1 MLRNCNDHFV
11 FYGHSFCDSEET
23 ERQNWT
29 HFVELQTMKK
39 TILKFVAAAGLF
51 ASPDAEAQLT
61 LLSNFSANYGNGTS
75 AGEIAGY
82 DKNSQ
87 RLFVTSSSTAAY
99 QINIFDLSNPSS
111 PSGVGAIDFSTS
123 FGGNKTNMSGLSS
136 VAINSTKGFGVAS
149 LIPTA
154 NTTTL
159 GKVGFFNLSTG
170 ISIGTLDVGYH
181 PDSVTFS
188 PDGSKLIVVNEGEFN
203 ASSATNAPGSISVI
217 DISGI
222 NTGNLANLTS
232 LTPVTRDFTS
242 SNLASGVSLSGIR
255 NSNVAAV
262 GTSGNFISTVPD
274 FTQSANQDPNAIEPE
289 YASAIGDK
297 VYVSLQDNNAI
308 GEYDLTQNLWTK
320 VTNLGTI
327 TQTIDASD
335 SPANTISITQ
345 TVKGMPMPDTVATY
359 SKNGKTYVVTA
370 NEGDA
375 RTDDRDMSRFGDIAG
390 SDSMNT
396 ILDSNYPT
404 TNNGT
409 RADAQL
415 GRLNVSRIDGDT
427 DGNGK
432 IDDIRMFGTRSFT
445 IWEVT
450 GSGLQQTW
458 DSGSYFE
465 TYIRDNDPTGWVD
478 SRSDDKGPEPEGLV
492 LGEIDG
498 KTFAFIGME
507 RNNGVFMF
515 DITDPTAPSFLAYNR
530 ISTGTIP
537 LRPEGMSFVSAADSP
552 NGQNLLIVG
561 FEGDGTA
568 SSERI
573 AVFSVVPEPQTW
585 VLLGIGA
592 AFTLWQIRRR
602 RA

>member
-1 MLRNCNDHFV
+1 
-11 FYGHSFCDSEET
+11 
-23 ERQNWT
+23 
-29 HFVELQTMKK
+29 MKK
-39 TILKFVAAAGLF
+39 TTIFKFLAACAVLSSE
-51 ASPDAEAQLT
+51 ASYAQMS

-75 AGEIAGY
+75 AGEIAGF
-82 DKNSQ
+82 DKVSKN
-87 RLFVTSSSTAAY
+87 LFVTSSSSAAY

-111 PSGVGAIDFSTS
+111 SVGVGAIDFSLS
-123 FGGNKTNMSGLSS
+123 FGSKANMSALSS
-136 VAINSTKGFGVAS
+136 VAINSAKGFGVAS

-159 GKVGFFNLSTG
+159 GKVGFFDLASRT
-170 ISIGTLDVGYH
+170 SLGTIDVGYH
-181 PDSVTFS
+181 PDSVSFS

-217 DISGI
+217 DVSGI
-222 NTGNLANLTS
+222 NSGNLANLAS
-232 LTPVTRDFTS
+232 LTPVTKDFS
-242 SNLASGVSLSGIR
+242 SGNLASGVSLSGIR
-255 NSNVAAV
+255 NSNVAAI
-262 GTSGNFISTVPD
+262 GTSGTFIASVPD
-274 FTQSANQDPNAIEPE
+274 FTQAANQNPNAIEPE
-289 YASAIGDK
+289 YASVIGDK
-297 VYVSLQDNNAI
+297 VYVSLQDNNAV

-320 VTNLGTI
+320 ITNLGTI

-335 SPANTISITQ
+335 TGSTISITQ

-375 RTDDRDMSRFGDIAG
+375 RVDDRDISRFGDIAG

-404 TNNGT
+404 SNTGV

-432 IDDIRMFGTRSFT
+432 IDEIRMIGTRSFT

-450 GSGLQQTW
+450 GAGLQQVY

-465 TYIRDNDPTGWVD
+465 TYIRDNDASGWVD
-478 SRSDDKGPEPEGLV
+478 GRSDDKGPEPEGLT

-507 RNNGVFMF
+507 RNNGIFMF
-515 DITDPTAPSFLAYNR
+515 DITDPNAPSFFGYTRTSDGSN
-530 ISTGTIP
+530 TP
-537 LRPEGMSFVSAADSP
+537 LRPEGMSFISAADSP

-561 FEGDGTA
+561 YEGDGTTA
-568 SSERI
+568 SERI
-573 AVFSVVPEPQTW
+573 GVYSVVPEPQTY
-585 VLLGIGA
+585 VLIGIGA
-592 AFTLWQIRRR
+592 AFLLWRVRR

>member
-1 MLRNCNDHFV
+1 
-11 FYGHSFCDSEET
+11 
-23 ERQNWT
+23 
-29 HFVELQTMKK
+29 MKK
-39 TILKFVAAAGLF
+39 TTIFKFLAACAVLSSE
-51 ASPDAEAQLT
+51 ASYAQMS

-75 AGEIAGY
+75 AGEIAGF
-82 DKNSQ
+82 DKVSKN
-87 RLFVTSSSTAAY
+87 LFVTSSSSAAY

-111 PSGVGAIDFSTS
+111 SVGVGAIDFSLS
-123 FGGNKTNMSGLSS
+123 FGSKANMSALSS
-136 VAINSTKGFGVAS
+136 VAINSAKGFGVAS

-159 GKVGFFNLSTG
+159 GKVGFFDLASRT
-170 ISIGTLDVGYH
+170 SLGTIDVGYH
-181 PDSVTFS
+181 PDSVSFS

-217 DISGI
+217 DVSSIT
-222 NTGNLANLTS
+222 NGNLANLVS
-232 LTPVTRDFTS
+232 LTPVTRDFS
-242 SNLASGVSLSGIR
+242 SANLASGVSLSGIR

-262 GTSGNFISTVPD
+262 GTSGTFIASVPD
-274 FTQSANQDPNAIEPE
+274 FTQAANQDLNAIEPE
-289 YASAIGDK
+289 YASVIGDK

-335 SPANTISITQ
+335 QNNSGVANNLIAINQS
-345 TVKGMPMPDTVATY
+345 VKGLPMPDTVATY

-375 RTDDRDMSRFGDIAG
+375 RVDDRDISRFGDIAG
-390 SDSMNT
+390 NDSMNN
-396 ILDSNYPT
+396 IIDQNAPSNFPLT
-404 TNNGT
+404 QTGA
-409 RADAQL
+409 RANEAL
-415 GRLNVSRIDGDT
+415 GRLSVSRLDGDT
-427 DGNGK
+427 DGDGK
-432 IDDIRMFGTRSFT
+432 IDDPTMLGTRSFT

-450 GSGLQQTW
+450 GAGLQQVY

-478 SRSDDKGPEPEGLV
+478 SRSDEKGPEPEGLT

-507 RNNGVFMF
+507 RNNGIFMF
-515 DITDPTAPSFLAYNR
+515 DITDPNAPSFFGYTR
-530 ISTGTIP
+530 TSDGS
-537 LRPEGMSFVSAADSP
+537 LRPEGMSFISAADSP

-561 FEGDGTA
+561 YEGDGTLA

-573 AVFSVVPEPQTW
+573 GVYSVVPEPQTY
-585 VLLGIGA
+585 LLMGIGA
-592 AFTLWQIRRR
+592 AFLLWRARR
-602 RA
+602 RAC

>member
-1 MLRNCNDHFV
+1 
-11 FYGHSFCDSEET
+11 
-23 ERQNWT
+23 
-29 HFVELQTMKK
+29 MKK
-39 TILKFVAAAGLF
+39 TTIFKFFAACAVLSSE
-51 ASPDAEAQLT
+51 ASYAQMS

-75 AGEIAGY
+75 AGEIAGF
-82 DKNSQ
+82 DKVSKK
-87 RLFVTSSSTAAY
+87 LFVTSSSSAAY

-111 PSGVGAIDFSTS
+111 SVGVGAIDFSSS
-123 FGGNKTNMSGLSS
+123 FGITANMSALSS
-136 VAINSTKGFGVAS
+136 VAINSAKGFGVAS

-159 GKVGFFNLSTG
+159 GKVGFFDLASRT
-170 ISIGTLDVGYH
+170 SLGTIDVGYH
-181 PDSVTFS
+181 PDSVSFS

-217 DISGI
+217 DVSSIT
-222 NTGNLANLTS
+222 NGNLANLVS
-232 LTPVTRDFTS
+232 LTPVTRDFS
-242 SNLASGVSLSGIR
+242 SGNLASGVSLSGIR
-255 NSNVAAV
+255 NSNVAAI
-262 GTSGNFISTVPD
+262 GTSGTFISSVPD
-274 FTQSANQDPNAIEPE
+274 FTQAANQNPNAIEPE
-289 YASAIGDK
+289 YASVIGDK

-320 VTNLGTI
+320 ITNLGTI
-327 TQTIDASD
+327 TQTIDATDTGS
-335 SPANTISITQ
+335 TISITQ

-375 RTDDRDMSRFGDIAG
+375 RVDDRDISRFGDIAG

-404 TNNGT
+404 SNTDV

-427 DGNGK
+427 NGNGK
-432 IDDIRMFGTRSFT
+432 IDEIRMLGTRSFT

-450 GSGLQQTW
+450 GAGLQLTY

-465 TYIRDNDPTGWVD
+465 TYIRDNDASGWVD
-478 SRSDDKGPEPEGLV
+478 GRSDDKGPEPEGLT

-507 RNNGVFMF
+507 RNNGIFMF
-515 DITDPTAPSFLAYNR
+515 DITDPNAPSFFGYTRTSDGSN
-530 ISTGTIP
+530 TP
-537 LRPEGMSFVSAADSP
+537 LRPEGMSFISAADSP

-561 FEGDGTA
+561 YEGDGTTA
-568 SSERI
+568 SERI
-573 AVFSVVPEPQTW
+573 GVYSVVPEPQTYI
-585 VLLGIGA
+585 LLGIGA
-592 AFTLWQIRRR
+592 AFLLWRVHR
-602 RA
+602 RAC

>member
-1 MLRNCNDHFV
+1 
-11 FYGHSFCDSEET
+11 
-23 ERQNWT
+23 
-29 HFVELQTMKK
+29 MKK
-39 TILKFVAAAGLF
+39 TILKFVTAAGLL

-82 DKNSQ
+82 DKNSK
-87 RLFVTSSSTAAY
+87 RLFVTSSSTASY
-99 QINIFDLSNPSS
+99 QINIFDLANPST
-111 PSGVGAIDFSTS
+111 PSGIGVIDFSTS
-123 FGGNKTNMSGLSS
+123 FGTKADMSALSS
-136 VAINSTKGFGVAS
+136 VAINSAKGFGVAS

-188 PDGSKLIVVNEGEFN
+188 PDGSKLIVVNEGEF
-203 ASSATNAPGSISVI
+203 SSNSTTNPTGANAPGSISVI
-217 DISGI
+217 DVSGI

-232 LTPVTRDFTS
+232 LSPITRDFSS

-262 GTSGNFISTVPD
+262 GTTGTFISSVPD
-274 FTQSANQDPNAIEPE
+274 FTQAANQSPNAIEPE
-289 YASAIGDK
+289 YASVIGDK

-308 GEYDLTQNLWTK
+308 GEYDMTQNLWTK

-335 SPANTISITQ
+335 QNNSNVANNLIAINQS
-345 TVKGMPMPDTVATY
+345 VKGLPMPDTVATY

-375 RTDDRDMSRFGDIAG
+375 RVDDRDISRFGDISG
-390 SDSMNT
+390 NDSMNT
-396 ILDSNYPT
+396 IIDQNAPSNFPLT
-404 TNNGT
+404 QTGA
-409 RADAQL
+409 RANEAL
-415 GRLNVSRIDGDT
+415 GRLNVSRLDGDT
-427 DGNGK
+427 DGDGK
-432 IDDIRMFGTRSFT
+432 IDDPTMIGTRSFS

-450 GSGLQQTW
+450 GSGLQLTY

-465 TYIRDNDPTGWVD
+465 TYIRDNDPSGWVD

-507 RNNGVFMF
+507 RNNGIFMF
-515 DITDPTAPSFLAYNR
+515 DITDPNAPSFFGYTRTVDGSN
-530 ISTGTIP
+530 TP
-537 LRPEGMSFVSAADSP
+537 LRPEGMSFISAADSP

-561 FEGDGTA
+561 YEGDGTV
-568 SSERI
+568 STSERI
-573 AVFSVVPEPQTW
+573 GVYSVVPEPQTYI
-585 VLLGIGA
+585 LIGIGA
-592 AFTLWQIRRR
+592 SFLLWRIRRQ
-602 RA
+602 A

>member
-1 MLRNCNDHFV
+1 
-11 FYGHSFCDSEET
+11 
-23 ERQNWT
+23 
-29 HFVELQTMKK
+29 MKK
-39 TILKFVAAAGLF
+39 TTIFKFLAACAVLSSE
-51 ASPDAEAQLT
+51 ASYAQMS

-75 AGEIAGY
+75 AGEIVGF
-82 DKNSQ
+82 DKVSKN
-87 RLFVTSSSTAAY
+87 LFVTSSSSAAY

-111 PSGVGAIDFSTS
+111 AVGVGVIDFSSS
-123 FGGNKTNMSGLSS
+123 FGIKSDMSALSS
-136 VAINSTKGFGVAS
+136 VAINSAKGFGVAS

-170 ISIGTLDVGYH
+170 ASLGTIDVGYH
-181 PDSVTFS
+181 PDSVSFS

-203 ASSATNAPGSISVI
+203 ASSVTNAPGSISVI
-217 DISGI
+217 DVSGI
-222 NTGNLANLTS
+222 TSGNLANLAS
-232 LTPVTRDFTS
+232 LTPITRDFS
-242 SNLASGVSLSGIR
+242 SVNLASGVSLSGIR
-255 NSNVAAV
+255 NSNVAAI
-262 GTSGNFISTVPD
+262 GTSGNFISSVPD
-274 FTQSANQDPNAIEPE
+274 FTQAANQDPNAIEPE
-289 YASAIGDK
+289 YASVIGDK

-320 VTNLGTI
+320 ITNLGTI
-327 TQTIDASD
+327 TQTIDATDTGS
-335 SPANTISITQ
+335 TVSITQ
-345 TVKGMPMPDTVATY
+345 TVKGLPMPDTLATY

-375 RTDDRDMSRFGDIAG
+375 RVDDRDVSRFGDISG
-390 SDSMNT
+390 TDSMNT

-404 TNNGT
+404 SSTGV
-409 RADAQL
+409 RANDQL

-427 DGNGK
+427 DGDGL
-432 IDDIRMFGTRSFT
+432 IDEIRMLGTRSFS

-450 GSGLQQTW
+450 DSGLQLTY

-478 SRSDDKGPEPEGLV
+478 SRSDDKGPEPEGLT

-507 RNNGVFMF
+507 RNNGIFMF
-515 DITDPTAPSFLAYNR
+515 DITDPNAPSFFGYTRTSDGSN
-530 ISTGTIP
+530 TP
-537 LRPEGMSFVSAADSP
+537 LRPEGMSFISAADSP

-561 FEGDGTA
+561 YEGDGTLA

-573 AVFSVVPEPQTW
+573 SVYSVVPEPQTYI
-585 VLLGIGA
+585 LIGIGA
-592 AFTLWQIRRR
+592 SFLLWRMRR

>member
-1 MLRNCNDHFV
+1 
-11 FYGHSFCDSEET
+11 
-23 ERQNWT
+23 
-29 HFVELQTMKK
+29 MKK
-39 TILKFVAAAGLF
+39 STIFKFLAACAVLSSE
-51 ASPDAEAQLT
+51 ASYAQIS
-61 LLSNFSANYGNGTS
+61 LLSNFSANFGNGTS
-75 AGEIAGY
+75 AGEIVGF
-82 DKNSQ
+82 DKVSKN
-87 RLFVTSSSTAAY
+87 LFVTSSSSAAY

-111 PSGVGAIDFSTS
+111 AVGVGAIDFSSS
-123 FGGNKTNMSGLSS
+123 FGSKADMSALSS
-136 VAINSTKGFGVAS
+136 VAINSAKGFGVAS

-159 GKVGFFNLSTG
+159 GKVGFFDLSSRT
-170 ISIGTLDVGYH
+170 SLGTIDVGYH
-181 PDSVTFS
+181 PDSVSFS

-217 DISGI
+217 DVSGI
-222 NTGNLANLTS
+222 NSGNLANLLS
-232 LTPVTRDFTS
+232 LTPVTRDFS
-242 SNLASGVSLSGIR
+242 SANLASGVSLSGIR
-255 NSNVAAV
+255 NSNLAAV
-262 GTSGNFISTVPD
+262 GTSGTFISSVPD
-274 FTQSANQDPNAIEPE
+274 FTQAANQNPNAIEPE
-289 YASAIGDK
+289 YASVIGDK

-327 TQTIDASD
+327 TQTIDATDTGS
-335 SPANTISITQ
+335 TISITQ
-345 TVKGMPMPDTVATY
+345 TVKGLPMPDMLATY

-375 RTDDRDMSRFGDIAG
+375 RVDDRDVSRFGDIAG
-390 SDSMNT
+390 DDSMNT
-396 ILDSNYPT
+396 ILDGNYPT
-404 TNNGT
+404 SNTGV
-409 RADAQL
+409 RANAQL

-427 DGNGK
+427 DGNGR
-432 IDDIRMFGTRSFT
+432 IDEIRMLGTRSIT

-450 GSGLQQTW
+450 GAGLQQVY

-478 SRSDDKGPEPEGLV
+478 SRSDDKGPEPEGLT

-507 RNNGVFMF
+507 RNNGIFMF
-515 DITDPTAPSFLAYNR
+515 DITDPNAPSFFGYTRTSDGSN
-530 ISTGTIP
+530 TP
-537 LRPEGMSFVSAADSP
+537 LRPEGMSFISAADSP

-561 FEGDGTA
+561 YEGDGTLA

-573 AVFSVVPEPQTW
+573 GVYSVVPEPQTYI
-585 VLLGIGA
+585 LIGIGA
-592 AFTLWQIRRR
+592 SFLLWRMRR

>member
-1 MLRNCNDHFV
+1 
-11 FYGHSFCDSEET
+11 
-23 ERQNWT
+23 
-29 HFVELQTMKK
+29 MKK
-39 TILKFVAAAGLF
+39 TSIFKFLAACAVLSSE
-51 ASPDAEAQLT
+51 ASYAQMS

-75 AGEIAGY
+75 AGEIAGF
-82 DKNSQ
+82 DKVSKN
-87 RLFVTSSSTAAY
+87 LFVTSSSSAAY

-111 PSGVGAIDFSTS
+111 AVGVGAIDFSSS
-123 FGGNKTNMSGLSS
+123 FGITANMSALSS
-136 VAINSTKGFGVAS
+136 VAINSAKGFGVAS

-154 NTTTL
+154 NTTTP
-159 GKVGFFNLSTG
+159 GKVGFFNLSTRT
-170 ISIGTLDVGYH
+170 SLGTIDVGYH
-181 PDSVTFS
+181 PDSVSFS

-217 DISGI
+217 DVSSI
-222 NTGNLANLTS
+222 NSGNLANLVS
-232 LTPVTRDFTS
+232 LTPVTRDFS
-242 SNLASGVSLSGIR
+242 SGNLSSGVSLSGIR
-255 NSNVAAV
+255 NSNVAAI
-262 GTSGNFISTVPD
+262 GTSGTFISSVPD
-274 FTQSANQDPNAIEPE
+274 FTQSANQNPNAIEPE
-289 YASAIGDK
+289 YASVIGDK

-327 TQTIDASD
+327 TQTIDATDTGS
-335 SPANTISITQ
+335 TISITQ

-375 RTDDRDMSRFGDIAG
+375 RVDDPSRDQSRFGDISG
-390 SDSMNT
+390 NDSMNP

-404 TNNGT
+404 SNNST

-427 DGNGK
+427 NGNGK
-432 IDDIRMFGTRSFT
+432 IDEIRMLGTRSFT

-450 GSGLQQTW
+450 GEGLQQVY

-478 SRSDDKGPEPEGLV
+478 SRSDDKGPEPEGLT

-507 RNNGVFMF
+507 RNNGIFMF
-515 DITDPTAPSFLAYNR
+515 DITDPNAPSFFGYTRTSDGSN
-530 ISTGTIP
+530 TP
-537 LRPEGMSFVSAADSP
+537 LRPEGMSFISAADSP

-561 FEGDGTA
+561 YEGDGTLA

-573 AVFSVVPEPQTW
+573 GVYSVVPEPQTYI
-585 VLLGIGA
+585 LLGIAA
-592 AFTLWQIRRR
+592 AFLFWRMSR
-602 RA
+602 RAC

>member
-1 MLRNCNDHFV
+1 
-11 FYGHSFCDSEET
+11 
-23 ERQNWT
+23 
-29 HFVELQTMKK
+29 MKK
-39 TILKFVAAAGLF
+39 TTIFKFLAACAVLSSE
-51 ASPDAEAQLT
+51 ASYAQMS
-61 LLSNFSANYGNGTS
+61 LLSNFSANYGSGTS
-75 AGEIAGY
+75 AGEIAGF
-82 DKNSQ
+82 DKVSKN
-87 RLFVTSSSTAAY
+87 LFVTSSSSAAY

-111 PSGVGAIDFSTS
+111 SVGVGAIDFSLS
-123 FGGNKTNMSGLSS
+123 FGSKANMSALSS
-136 VAINSTKGFGVAS
+136 VAINSAKGFGVAS

-170 ISIGTLDVGYH
+170 TSLGTIDVGYH
-181 PDSVTFS
+181 PDSVSFS

-217 DISGI
+217 DVSGI
-222 NTGNLANLTS
+222 NSGNLANLVS
-232 LTPVTRDFTS
+232 LTPVTKDFS
-242 SNLASGVSLSGIR
+242 SGNLASGVSLSGIR

-262 GTSGNFISTVPD
+262 GTSGTFISSVPD
-274 FTQSANQDPNAIEPE
+274 FTQGANQDPNAIEPE
-289 YASAIGDK
+289 YASVIGDK

-335 SPANTISITQ
+335 TGSTISITQ
-345 TVKGMPMPDTVATY
+345 TVKGLPMPDTVATY

-375 RTDDRDMSRFGDIAG
+375 RVDDRDISRFGDIAG

-404 TNNGT
+404 SNTGV
-409 RADAQL
+409 RADTQL
-415 GRLNVSRIDGDT
+415 GKLYVSRIDGDT

-432 IDDIRMFGTRSFT
+432 IDEIRMIGTRSFT

-450 GSGLQQTW
+450 GSGLQQAY

-478 SRSDDKGPEPEGLV
+478 SRSDDKGPEPEGLT

-507 RNNGVFMF
+507 RNNGIFMF
-515 DITDPTAPSFLAYNR
+515 DITDPNAPSFFGYTRTSDGLN
-530 ISTGTIP
+530 TP
-537 LRPEGMSFVSAADSP
+537 LRPEGMSFISAADSP

-561 FEGDGTA
+561 YEGDGTLG

-573 AVFSVVPEPQTW
+573 GVYSVVPEPQTY
-585 VLLGIGA
+585 VLIGIGA
-592 AFTLWQIRRR
+592 AFLLWRVHR
-602 RA
+602 RAC

>member
-1 MLRNCNDHFV
+1 
-11 FYGHSFCDSEET
+11 
-23 ERQNWT
+23 
-29 HFVELQTMKK
+29 MKK
-39 TILKFVAAAGLF
+39 TTIFKFLAACAVLSSE
-51 ASPDAEAQLT
+51 ASYAQMS

-75 AGEIAGY
+75 AGEIAGF
-82 DKNSQ
+82 DKVSKN
-87 RLFVTSSSTAAY
+87 LFVTSSSSAAY

-111 PSGVGAIDFSTS
+111 SVGVGAIDFSLS
-123 FGGNKTNMSGLSS
+123 FGSKANMSALSS
-136 VAINSTKGFGVAS
+136 VAINSAKGFGVAS

-170 ISIGTLDVGYH
+170 TSLGTIDVGYH
-181 PDSVTFS
+181 PDSVSFS

-217 DISGI
+217 DVSGI
-222 NTGNLANLTS
+222 NSGNLANLVS
-232 LTPVTRDFTS
+232 LTPVTKDFS
-242 SNLASGVSLSGIR
+242 SGNLASGVSLSGIR
-255 NSNVAAV
+255 NSNVAAI
-262 GTSGNFISTVPD
+262 GTSGTFIASVPD
-274 FTQSANQDPNAIEPE
+274 FTQAANQNPNAIEPE
-289 YASAIGDK
+289 YASVIGDK
-297 VYVSLQDNNAI
+297 VYVSLQDNNAV

-320 VTNLGTI
+320 ITNLGTI

-335 SPANTISITQ
+335 TGSTISITQ

-375 RTDDRDMSRFGDIAG
+375 RVDDRDISRFGDIAG

-404 TNNGT
+404 SNTGV

-432 IDDIRMFGTRSFT
+432 IDEIRMIGTRSFT

-450 GSGLQQTW
+450 GAGLQQVY

-465 TYIRDNDPTGWVD
+465 TYIRDNDASGWVD
-478 SRSDDKGPEPEGLV
+478 GRSDDKGPEPEGLT

-507 RNNGVFMF
+507 RNNGIFMF
-515 DITDPTAPSFLAYNR
+515 DITDPNAPSFFGYTRTSDGSN
-530 ISTGTIP
+530 TP
-537 LRPEGMSFVSAADSP
+537 LRPEGMSFISAADSP

-561 FEGDGTA
+561 YEGDGTTA
-568 SSERI
+568 SERI
-573 AVFSVVPEPQTW
+573 GVYSVVPEPQTY
-585 VLLGIGA
+585 VLIGIGA
-592 AFTLWQIRRR
+592 AFLLWRVRR

>member
-1 MLRNCNDHFV
+1 MKRATIFKFIAACAVL
-11 FYGHSFCDSEET
+11 SSET
-23 ERQNWT
+23 SN
-29 HFVELQTMKK
+29 
-39 TILKFVAAAGLF
+39 
-51 ASPDAEAQLT
+51 AQIS

-75 AGEIAGY
+75 AGEIVGF
-82 DKNSQ
+82 DKVSKK
-87 RLFVTSSSTAAY
+87 LFVTSSSTAAY

-111 PSGVGAIDFSTS
+111 PTGLGAIDFSTS

-136 VAINSTKGFGVAS
+136 VAINSAKGFGVAS

-232 LTPVTRDFTS
+232 LTPITKDFTS
-242 SNLASGVSLSGIR
+242 NNLASGVSLSGIR
-255 NSNVAAV
+255 NSNVTAV
-262 GTSGNFISTVPD
+262 STSGNFISSVPD
-274 FTQSANQDPNAIEPE
+274 FTQAANQDPNAIEPE
-289 YASAIGDK
+289 YASVIGDK
-297 VYVSLQDNNAI
+297 VYVSLQENNAI
-308 GEYDLTQNLWTK
+308 GEYDMTQNLWTK
-320 VTNLGTI
+320 ITNLGTI

-335 SPANTISITQ
+335 QNNSNVANNLIAINQS
-345 TVKGMPMPDTVATY
+345 VKGLPMPDTLATY

-375 RTDDRDMSRFGDIAG
+375 RVDDRDVSRFGDISG
-390 SDSMNT
+390 IDSMNN
-396 ILDSNYPT
+396 IIDQNAPSNFPT
-404 TNNGT
+404 TQEGA
-409 RADAQL
+409 RANEAL
-415 GRLNVSRIDGDT
+415 GRLNVSRLDGDT
-427 DGNGK
+427 DGDGK
-432 IDDIRMFGTRSFT
+432 IDDPTMLGTRSFT

-450 GSGLQQTW
+450 GSGLQRTW

-465 TYIRDNDPTGWVD
+465 TYIRDNDFAGWVD

-507 RNNGVFMF
+507 RNNGIFMF
-515 DITDPTAPSFLAYNR
+515 DITDPNAPSFFGYTRTSAGSN
-530 ISTGTIP
+530 TP
-537 LRPEGMSFVSAADSP
+537 LRPEGMSFISAADSP

-561 FEGDGTA
+561 YEGDGT
-568 SSERI
+568 STSERI
-573 AVFSVVPEPQTW
+573 GVYSVVPEPQTYI
-585 VLLGIGA
+585 LIGIGA
-592 AFTLWQIRRR
+592 AFLLWRIRRQ
-602 RA
+602 A

>member
-1 MLRNCNDHFV
+1 
-11 FYGHSFCDSEET
+11 
-23 ERQNWT
+23 
-29 HFVELQTMKK
+29 MKK
-39 TILKFVAAAGLF
+39 TTIFKFIAACAVL
-51 ASPDAEAQLT
+51 SSETSNAQIS

-75 AGEIAGY
+75 AGEIVGF
-82 DKNSQ
+82 DKVSKK
-87 RLFVTSSSTAAY
+87 LFVTSSSTAAY

-111 PSGVGAIDFSTS
+111 PTGLGAIDFSTS

-136 VAINSTKGFGVAS
+136 VAINSAKGFGVAS
-149 LIPTA
+149 LIPTT

-203 ASSATNAPGSISVI
+203 ASSVTNPTGANAPGSISVI

-232 LTPVTRDFTS
+232 LTPITKDFTS
-242 SNLASGVSLSGIR
+242 NNLASGVSLSGIR

-262 GTSGNFISTVPD
+262 GTSGNFISSVPD
-274 FTQSANQDPNAIEPE
+274 FTQAANQDPNAIEPE
-289 YASAIGDK
+289 YASVIGDK

-308 GEYDLTQNLWTK
+308 GEYDMTQNLWTK
-320 VTNLGTI
+320 ITNLGTI
-327 TQTIDASD
+327 TQTIDATDTGS
-335 SPANTISITQ
+335 TISITQ
-345 TVKGMPMPDTVATY
+345 TVKGLPMPDTVATY

-375 RTDDRDMSRFGDIAG
+375 RADDRDQSRFGDISG
-390 SDSMNT
+390 NDSMNT
-396 ILDSNYPT
+396 ILDSNYPASNT
-404 TNNGT
+404 GV

-432 IDDIRMFGTRSFT
+432 IDEIRMLGTRSFT

-450 GSGLQQTW
+450 GSGLQRTW

-465 TYIRDNDPTGWVD
+465 TYIRDNDLAGWVD
-478 SRSDDKGPEPEGLV
+478 SRSDDKGPEPECLV

-507 RNNGVFMF
+507 RNNGIFMF
-515 DITDPTAPSFLAYNR
+515 DITDPNAPSFFGYTRTSDGSN
-530 ISTGTIP
+530 TP
-537 LRPEGMSFVSAADSP
+537 LRPEGMSFISADDSP

-561 FEGDGTA
+561 YEGDGT
-568 SSERI
+568 STSERI
-573 AVFSVVPEPQTW
+573 GVYSVVPEPQTYI
-585 VLLGIGA
+585 LIGIGA
-592 AFTLWQIRRR
+592 AFLLWRIRRQ
-602 RA
+602 A